1 MANPKVLVF
10 FASVTGDGG
19 SGKDPLDGGDSVSPP
34 SPAKVSFRNKTMVNK
49 EKPVSRPHIDLLKE
63 NLTKIEYEDDNPLKP
78 KVVIADLL
86 FEGLC
91 TPWQDTLVVK
101 LLRKKLGF
109 NLMKERLSR
118 ICKLKVCFDLM
129 DVGNDFY
136 MAKFNLEE
144 DRTKSPSFV
153 SPEATIDKTMVW
165 IRFPGLNLFFYDES
179 ILMALAAVVEN
190 PVRVDSNTLDV
201 RRGCFAR
208 VCVEVDFNKPVAEKV
223 VGSSKGISGEAPRI
237 PVQPPS
243 QGGTS
248 SGQTSAA
255 TPQGVP
261 PTSSSITN
269 SINAHSMANHDKTI
283 VTANQQLSKENVTQP
298 GEPVNGEWLVSA
310 NQEAYLSNHGHVI
323 ANLDA
328 NNEKK
333 ILPEVISKSKHPRK
347 DIDTPIV
354 QMLKNASLAKQK
366 VWKKC
371 HVGMAVAIVGPS
383 TSKSPNVNNVDH
395 EGTLAMDIQQPS
407 LGNVE
412 ELNTQ
417 KEFIDNAILR
427 EISIIKE

>member
-78 KVVIADLL
+78 
-86 FEGLC
+86 
-91 TPWQDTLVVK
+91 
-101 LLRKKLGF
+101 
-109 NLMKERLSR
+109 
-118 ICKLKVCFDLM
+118 
-129 DVGNDFY
+129 
-136 MAKFNLEE
+136 
-144 DRTKSPSFV
+144 
-153 SPEATIDKTMVW
+153 
-165 IRFPGLNLFFYDES
+165 
-179 ILMALAAVVEN
+179 
-190 PVRVDSNTLDV
+190 
-201 RRGCFAR
+201 
-208 VCVEVDFNKPVAEKV
+208 
-223 VGSSKGISGEAPRI
+223 KGISGEAPRI

-417 KEFIDNAILR
+417 KEFIDNAM
-427 EISIIKE
+427 

>member
-1 MANPKVLVF
+1 M
-10 FASVTGDGG
+10 
-19 SGKDPLDGGDSVSPP
+19 
-34 SPAKVSFRNKTMVNK
+34 
-49 EKPVSRPHIDLLKE
+49 
-63 NLTKIEYEDDNPLKP
+63 
-78 KVVIADLL
+78 
-86 FEGLC
+86 
-91 TPWQDTLVVK
+91 
-101 LLRKKLGF
+101 
-109 NLMKERLSR
+109 
-118 ICKLKVCFDLM
+118 
-129 DVGNDFY
+129 
-136 MAKFNLEE
+136 
-144 DRTKSPSFV
+144 
-153 SPEATIDKTMVW
+153 
-165 IRFPGLNLFFYDES
+165 
-179 ILMALAAVVEN
+179 
-190 PVRVDSNTLDV
+190 
-201 RRGCFAR
+201 
-208 VCVEVDFNKPVAEKV
+208 

-298 GEPVNGEWLVSA
+298 GEPVNGEWLVVRRKNHKNQVEKKQKDFVFKGLQGFFFNLFKNQIQSA

-323 ANLDA
+323 ANLNA

-417 KEFIDNAILR
+417 KEFIDNAM
-427 EISIIKE
+427 